1 MKIDPK
7 LAEIFKTYGGDAER
21 DLWNCHGEWIAYH
34 SALERIAAQAKI
46 TFDQPYVIEGR
57 GDEKCVAICVTGNMG
72 ERTEWSIGEASQHN
86 YKVSGKQS
94 AYPYAMA
101 EKRGKDRVI
110 LKLLGLHGLVYSEE
124 EADEFKQQE
133 TKSAYQA
140 RKDGDWEALMEG
152 MERTQTPDELSQWY
166 DLHKDKI
173 AKLPE
178 NWRDHLREAYE
189 NHLIDLKGRVAA

>member
-1 MKIDPK
+1 MRIDPK
-7 LAEIFKTYGGDAER
+7 LVEIFKKYGGDASK
-21 DLWNCHGEWIAYH
+21 DLWDCHGNWIAYH
-34 SALERIAAQAKI
+34 SALERVAAKAEI
-46 TFDQPYVIEGR
+46 TFDPPYIIESN
-57 GDEKCVAICVTGNMG
+57 GDQWSVAVCVTGNMG
-72 ERTEWSIGEASQHN
+72 ERSEWSIGEASKHN
-86 YKVSGKQS
+86 YTVKGKQT

-140 RKDGDWEALMEG
+140 RKDGDWEDLMDG
-152 MERTQTPDELSQWY
+152 IKATQTPDELKAWHE
-166 DLHKDKI
+166 LNKDKI

-189 NHLIDLKGRVAA
+189 RQLDDLKGKVAA